1 LLRAEALGECRGS
14 RSAKAKQTMPVPTA
28 RTAVTPRRSPR
39 RPVSRRVASAPR
51 AVGMVHHVIYMIRD
65 SAKEGKGDLA
75 MAKEPWHTDRW
86 FTSPWNFL
94 SEVRESLT
102 LPGSFEVHDV
112 TLRDGEQQAGVV
124 FTTEDKVRIAEALA
138 GAGVHRIEAGLPAVS
153 AADDAAVRQIV
164 KMGLPSK
171 IYAFSR
177 CTVDDV
183 KRAADC
189 GVEGVV
195 MEIPSSHHLIEKA
208 YRWPVERAI
217 DASIEA
223 TSLAHELG
231 LKISFFP
238 IDATRA
244 SLVEYLD
251 LLERVATD
259 GHVDAIG
266 LVDTFGVLSPHGVRL
281 FVRETRR
288 RINVPLETHFHM
300 DFGLGVA
307 NTLIAVAEG
316 VECIQTTITGIG
328 ERAGNTPME
337 ETVLALHTMYDLD
350 TGIRT
355 EKFFEL
361 SKLVMELAGVPQPQN
376 RPVVGERLFNVESG
390 IISTWVR
397 NVGDELNES
406 FPYRPELVGQPAPR
420 LVLGKGSGIDSI
432 AAALERIG
440 RSATPEEM
448 QELLLEVKQRSLI
461 DKALVDDETFAE
473 FVAKVTN

>member
-1 LLRAEALGECRGS
+1 MS
-14 RSAKAKQTMPVPTA
+14 
-28 RTAVTPRRSPR
+28 
-39 RPVSRRVASAPR
+39 
-51 AVGMVHHVIYMIRD
+51 D
-65 SAKEGKGDLA
+65 
-75 MAKEPWHTDRW
+75 EPWKSEMW

-94 SEVRESLT
+94 PEIRDALT
-102 LPGSFEVHDV
+102 LPAGVQVHDV

-124 FTTEDKVRIAEALA
+124 FTKDDKLRIAEALA
-138 GAGVHRIEAGLPAVS
+138 EAGVHRIEAGLPAVS
-153 AADDAAVRQIV
+153 AADEAAVREMV
-164 KMGLPSK
+164 AMGLPST

-177 CTVDDV
+177 CMVDDV

-223 TSLAHELG
+223 TTLAHELG
-231 LKISFFP
+231 LKVSFFP

-244 SLVEYLD
+244 GLTEYLD

-281 FVRETRR
+281 FVRQTRER
-288 RINVPLETHFHM
+288 LGVPLETHFHM

-316 VECIQTTITGIG
+316 VEVIQTTVTGIG

-337 ETVLALHTMYDLD
+337 ETVLALLTMYGID

-355 EKFFEL
+355 ERFFDL
-361 SKLVMELAGVPQPQN
+361 SALVMQLAEVTQPSN
-376 RPVVGERLFNVESG
+376 RPVVGERLYNVESG

-397 NVGDELNES
+397 NVGDELTES
-406 FPYRPELVGQPAPR
+406 FPYRPELVGQPAPV
-420 LVLGKGSGIDSI
+420 LVLGKGSGLDSI
-432 AAALERIG
+432 AAALDRVG
-440 RSATPEEM
+440 RTATPEQTEAI
-448 QELLLEVKQRSLI
+448 LAEVKGRSL
-461 DKALVDDETFAE
+461 DTKGLVDDETFLTI
-473 FVAKVTN
+473 VDGVTR